1 MENPTQPKS
10 EATPATH
17 NPNLSAVPVDA
28 LIMEIYRR
36 QLSGEC
42 VALIVTPSGLSE
54 YWECDDSG
62 ATNPSSRVPETG
74 EMHAIRKAFET
85 WQDRGAGSELMQ
97 VLRDA
102 WNDAKEDAS
111 K

>member
-62 ATNPSSRVPETG
+62 ATNPSSRVPAAG
-74 EMHAIRKAFET
+74 EMRAISKAFER
-85 WQDRGAGSELMQ
+85 WQDKGGMSEIMNIC
-97 VLRDA
+97 RDA
-102 WNDAKEDAS
+102 WIDAEEQCK
-111 K
+111 